1 MNDWK
6 NKVKEQHNAVLYFY
20 LAIANHALVCYIVA
34 LKHRAKICKVR
45 PVFLCHRGN
54 PAVLGTVGFDFLQ
67 LCHTLFIHVSCPFW
81 MKSWFSLNSYY
92 IPVIHVVF

>member
-34 LKHRAKICKVR
+34 LKHLSLIHISQPGQRR
-45 PVFLCHRGN
+45 EPVL
-54 PAVLGTVGFDFLQ
+54 
-67 LCHTLFIHVSCPFW
+67 
-81 MKSWFSLNSYY
+81 
-92 IPVIHVVF
+92 

>member
-34 LKHRAKICKVR
+34 LKHRAKICKEL
-45 PVFLCHRGN
+45 PVFLCHRG
-54 PAVLGTVGFDFLQ
+54 TQ
-67 LCHTLFIHVSCPFW
+67 PFSAPW
-81 MKSWFSLNSYY
+81 DSIFSNSA
-92 IPVIHVVF
+92 IRSLSMSVAPSG